1 MTQVLGRM
9 VRLDRVARPET
20 SKDAVREFS
29 TPIAKPWSVP
39 PQLLVALCLAA
50 LLQTAPA
57 RAADDVTYRKA
68 VVAADHPLASA
79 AGLEMLQHGGNV
91 VDAAVATSFALSAL
105 RPESSGLG
113 GGGFMVIWD
122 AKTQTAVAIDFRER
136 APARSTAD
144 MFDKAAAANPGPN
157 PSEFGG
163 LAAGIPLFVPGLA
176 LALEKY
182 GTLDLKTVLRPA
194 IRLAR
199 DGAPVDEY
207 DVSTQR
213 GVLKRLDGNVRLA
226 SRFRLLRE
234 RYLNDGKPLQPGDRF
249 RSPQLPALER
259 LAVEG
264 PRSFTHGPIAQAM
277 LEAVN
282 RDGGVWTAEDLQSM
296 QPTIRKP
303 LQAQWDGFE
312 LITMPPP
319 SSGGIALI
327 ESLQILAAWESRS
340 GQRLEALGHNSP
352 AYIHLVTEALK
363 HAFADR
369 AESLGDADFVD
380 VPVARLLSTKRAQ
393 RLAALIDLQ
402 RTGPPEKYGRSL
414 TADDGGTTHF
424 SVIDAAGNAV
434 ACTET
439 INTAFGSWLVEPKF
453 GIVLN
458 NEMDDFTAHPGK
470 PNAFGLVQSAAN
482 AVAPGKRP
490 LSSMTPTILIKDGKA
505 EFAAGASGGP
515 RIITATLQVLLNR
528 TRFGLSPA
536 AAVAGPRFH
545 HQWMPDEL
553 LLEPELKAV
562 EAGLQERGHAVKLR
576 GNLAASHAAARAPEG
591 LTGGSDPRKHGRP
604 AGE

>member
-1 MTQVLGRM
+1 
-9 VRLDRVARPET
+9 
-20 SKDAVREFS
+20 
-29 TPIAKPWSVP
+29 
-39 PQLLVALCLAA
+39 
-50 LLQTAPA
+50 
-57 RAADDVTYRKA
+57 
-68 VVAADHPLASA
+68 
-79 AGLEMLQHGGNV
+79 
-91 VDAAVATSFALSAL
+91 
-105 RPESSGLG
+105 
-113 GGGFMVIWD
+113 
-122 AKTQTAVAIDFRER
+122 
-136 APARSTAD
+136 

-163 LAAGIPLFVPGLA
+163 LAAGIPGFVPGLA
-176 LALEKY
+176 TALEKY
-182 GTLDLKTVLRPA
+182 GTFDLKTVLEPA
-194 IRLAR
+194 LRLAR

-207 DVSTQR
+207 EVSSQR
-213 GVLKRLDGNVRLA
+213 SILKRLDGDKQLS
-226 SRFRLLRE
+226 SRFALLRE
-234 RYLNDGKPLQPGDRF
+234 RYLNGGKPLQPGDRF
-249 RSPQLPALER
+249 YSPQLPALER
-259 LAVEG
+259 LASEG
-264 PRSFTHGPIAQAM
+264 PQSFTHGAIAQAM

-303 LQAQWDGFE
+303 LKAKWDGFE

-327 ESLQILAAWESRS
+327 ESLQILSAWEKHS
-340 GQRLEALGHNSP
+340 GQRLDSLGHNSP

-380 VPVARLLSTKRAQ
+380 VPVAKLLSTKRAE
-393 RLAALIDLQ
+393 RLATEISLQ
-402 RTGPPEKYGRSL
+402 QTGPPEKYGRSL

-439 INTAFGSWLVEPKF
+439 INTAYGSWLVEPKF

-470 PNAFGLVQSAAN
+470 ANAFGLVQSAAN

-505 EFAAGASGGP
+505 EFSAGASGGP

-528 TRFGLSPA
+528 TRFGLAPA
-536 AAVAGPRFH
+536 AAVASPRFH

-553 LLEPELKAV
+553 LLEPELKAT
-562 EAGLQERGHAVKLR
+562 EAGLKERGHAVKLR
-576 GNLAASHAAARAPEG
+576 SHLAASQAAARDASG

>member
-1 MTQVLGRM
+1 MTQIVDWMAHRQ
-9 VRLDRVARPET
+9 RVARPEP
-20 SKDAVREFS
+20 SKGVVREIN
-29 TPIAKPWSVP
+29 TPIAKPLGVP
-39 PQLLVALCLAA
+39 PLLLAVLCLAA
-50 LLQTAPA
+50 LLQSAPA
-57 RAADDVTYRKA
+57 RAQDDVTYRKA

-79 AGLEMLQHGGNV
+79 AGLEMLQRGGNV
-91 VDAAVATSFALSAL
+91 VDAAVATSFALSVL

-136 APARSTAD
+136 APSRSTAD

-182 GTLDLKTVLRPA
+182 GTLDLKTVLGPA

-199 DGAPVDEY
+199 DGAPADEY
-207 DVSTQR
+207 DISTQR
-213 GVLKRLDGNVRLA
+213 NVLKRIDGNAKLA
-226 SRFRLLRE
+226 SRFKLLRE
-234 RYLNDGKPLQPGDRF
+234 RYLNDGKPLQPGDLV

-259 LAVEG
+259 LAAEG
-264 PRSFTHGPIAQAM
+264 PQSFTHGPIAQAM

-282 RDGGVWTAEDLQSM
+282 QDGGVWTAEDLQTM
-296 QPTIRKP
+296 QPTIREP
-303 LQAQWDGFE
+303 LQAQWDGFD
-312 LITMPPP
+312 LVTMPPP

-327 ESLQILAAWESRS
+327 ESLQILAVWENRS
-340 GQRLEALGHNSP
+340 GKRLESLGHNSP
-352 AYIHLVTEALK
+352 EYVHLVTEALK

-380 VPVARLLSTKRAQ
+380 VPVAKLLSMQRAE
-393 RLAALIDLQ
+393 RLAAGIDLQ
-402 RTGPPEKYGRSL
+402 RTGPPEEYGRSL

-439 INTAFGSWLVEPKF
+439 INTAYGSWLVEPKF

-528 TRFGLSPA
+528 TRFDLSPA
-536 AAVAGPRFH
+536 AAVASPRFH

-553 LLEPELKAV
+553 LLEPALKAA
-562 EAGLQERGHAVKLR
+562 EAGLKERGHAVKLR
-576 GNLAASHAAARAPEG
+576 GNLAASQAAARTPEG
-591 LTGGSDPRKHGRP
+591 LTGGSDPRKRGRP